1 MKNMNMHEDFQKKM
15 QEAAELYY
23 RQRFEA
29 PVKDVDSF
37 IETYRKNKY
46 KKYRRITGAAAAIV
60 IMVGTCFGVTVNVSP
75 AFAATVSEI
84 PVLRGLANIFTVQEI
99 HEESSVYA
107 VDVKVPAVEGLE
119 DEELQ
124 NKINALVQQKVDDVV
139 EDAKYDIQEEKEMW
153 LRLGGKEEDYMIQ
166 EIRVDYEVYCL
177 NEDYIS
183 FAVFKTETA
192 ASAYFD
198 YYYYNY
204 DLKTGEEITLEAVLG
219 EGWADTAD
227 MQIRKEIQERSKD
240 PDACF
245 FEGEE
250 GFTGVGDGTWFYI
263 NEKGNPV
270 VVFNKYEIAPGYM
283 GTQEFEIKK

>member
-23 RQRFEA
+23 RQSFEA

-60 IMVGTCFGVTVNVSP
+60 IMSGICFGITVNISP
-75 AFAATVSEI
+75 AFATTVSEI
-84 PVLRGLANIFTVQEI
+84 PVLRGIASVFTMQEI

-107 VDVKVPAVEGLE
+107 VDVKIPAVEGLE

-124 NKINALVQQKVDDVV
+124 NRINALVQMKVDNVV

-153 LRLGGKEEDYMIQ
+153 LRLGGKEEDYMIR
-166 EIRVDYEVYCL
+166 EILVDYEVYCL

-204 DLKTGEEITLEAVLG
+204 DLKTSEEITLEAVLG

-283 GTQEFEIKK
+283 GAQEFEIKK

>member
-1 MKNMNMHEDFQKKM
+1 MKNMNIHEDFQKKM

-23 RQRFEA
+23 RQSFEVS
-29 PVKDVDSF
+29 VKDVDSF
-37 IETYRKNKY
+37 IETHRKNKY
-46 KKYRRITGAAAAIV
+46 KKYRRIIGAAAAIV
-60 IMVGTCFGVTVNVSP
+60 IVAGTCFGVTVNASP
-75 AFAATVSEI
+75 AFAATLSEI
-84 PVLRGLANIFTVQEI
+84 PVLRGLVNIFTVQEI
-99 HEESSVYA
+99 YEENSVYA
-107 VDVKVPAVEGLE
+107 VDVKIPAVEGFE

-124 NKINALVQQKVDDVV
+124 NKINALVQQQVDNVV

-153 LRLGGKEEDYMIQ
+153 IRLGGKEEDYMMQ
-166 EIRVDYEVYCL
+166 EILVDYEVYCL

-183 FAVFKTETA
+183 FAVFKGETV

-204 DLKTGEEITLEAVLG
+204 DLKTGEEITLATVLG

-227 MQIRKEIQERSKD
+227 TQIRKEIQERSKD

-245 FEGEE
+245 FEGED

-283 GTQEFEIKK
+283 GIQEFEIKK

>member
-23 RQRFEA
+23 RQSFEA

-204 DLKTGEEITLEAVLG
+204 NLKTGEEITLETVLG
-219 EGWADTAD
+219 EGWAETAD
-227 MQIRKEIQERSKD
+227 TQIRKEIQERSKD
-240 PDACF
+240 PDVCF
-245 FEGEE
+245 LEGKE

-270 VVFNKYEIAPGYM
+270 VVFNKYEIAAGYM
-283 GTQEFEIKK
+283 GIQEFEIKK